1 MTAVLARFVEAV
13 DRQTAV
19 RLEGRLME
27 AEGRRLIGRLLIAE
41 MWWLEARRLVEGRR

>member
-27 AEGRRLIGRLLIAE
+27 AKGRRLKGRLLIAKVRRF
-41 MWWLEARRLVEGRR
+41 EARRLVEDKR